1 MRKKL
6 LVTILSVSLLATGL
20 IGCGNTKSGEQAES
34 AEVETEQENQRAVG
48 IWESGIANL
57 GRGGKYR
64 EFAEDDRQL

>member
-34 AEVETEQENQRAVG
+34 AEVETEQENQG
-48 IWESGIANL
+48 EQLDSGHVLSLIHI
-57 GRGGKYR
+57 
-64 EFAEDDRQL
+64 

>member
-34 AEVETEQENQRAVG
+34 AEVETEQENQG
-48 IWESGIANL
+48 E
-57 GRGGKYR
+57 
-64 EFAEDDRQL
+64 

>member
-34 AEVETEQENQRAVG
+34 AEVETEQENQREQLDSGHVALR
-48 IWESGIANL
+48 IWS
-57 GRGGKYR
+57 R
-64 EFAEDDRQL
+64 RQI